1 VLRAEQHASLLTLY
15 SPTNPA
21 STADELVYQLS
32 ITKAKLIITHPIC
45 LATARK
51 AAKMHGLPENCIILI
66 QNDKTSASGM
76 PTLDELI
83 KFGSSKPE
91 NYIAVRLKPGE
102 AKTTIAFF
110 CFSSGTTGELFFE
123 P

>member
-1 VLRAEQHASLLTLY
+1 M
-15 SPTNPA
+15 
-21 STADELVYQLS
+21 YQLT
-32 ITKAKLIITHPIC
+32 ITKAKLIITHPVS

-66 QNDKTSASGM
+66 RDDKTCPAGI

-83 KFGSSKPE
+83 NFGAGKRE
-91 NYIAVRLKPGE
+91 NHGVVRLTPGE

-110 CFSSGTTGELFFE
+110 CFSSGTTGEFLSTMTH
-123 P
+123 